1 MESLNFDDFDFNF
14 SAELNTEDKSV
25 NVNTELLEPKEKVE
39 ELTKI
44 TDDKVEE
51 MQEQE
56 KSVQN
61 SSNDVQLIIQK
72 IDNIKNEMN
81 QIIFE
86 REEVINDMILA
97 LITGQS
103 VLMLGEPG
111 TGKSHLTYELCSRID
126 NAKYFQWLLNRT
138 SDPSEILG
146 PFSIKEMENDKFI
159 RVTDGKLPEAQV
171 AFIDEIYKANEP
183 ILNTLLPIINEKI
196 FYNDGKPIDI
206 PLISLFAASN
216 ELPEEGEGLEA
227 LHDRLLFR
235 VYVNYISDTSNKI
248 KLFETYVNNRNNGIN
263 NVNNQIKTT
272 ISIDEIKTLQEE
284 ACKVTITKKV
294 INAFIKLIKA
304 LEKNNIIIS
313 DRRQNECLKILQA
326 SALLNG
332 RKQIA
337 TDDFTALTDVLW
349 NDKENIQ
356 FVREQIN
363 KAANPYEEKLREYT
377 AKFNEVKNDI
387 TNTQDVNEKTRK
399 SIEAKGSFE
408 TIIRKLNTAIND
420 APKGNKSIK
429 DLTELR
435 DSIIAYNQ
443 QLMKESLGIDLG
455 LVEN

>member
-1 MESLNFDDFDFNF
+1 M
-14 SAELNTEDKSV
+14 
-25 NVNTELLEPKEKVE
+25 
-39 ELTKI
+39 
-44 TDDKVEE
+44 
-51 MQEQE
+51 
-56 KSVQN
+56 
-61 SSNDVQLIIQK
+61 
-72 IDNIKNEMN
+72 
-81 QIIFE
+81 
-86 REEVINDMILA
+86 
-97 LITGQS
+97 
-103 VLMLGEPG
+103 
-111 TGKSHLTYELCSRID
+111 
-126 NAKYFQWLLNRT
+126 
-138 SDPSEILG
+138 
-146 PFSIKEMENDKFI
+146 
-159 RVTDGKLPEAQV
+159 
-171 AFIDEIYKANEP
+171 
-183 ILNTLLPIINEKI
+183 
-196 FYNDGKPIDI
+196 
-206 PLISLFAASN
+206 
-216 ELPEEGEGLEA
+216 
-227 LHDRLLFR
+227 
-235 VYVNYISDTSNKI
+235 
-248 KLFETYVNNRNNGIN
+248 
-263 NVNNQIKTT
+263 
-272 ISIDEIKTLQEE
+272 QEE

-455 LVEN
+455 LGEN